1 MRATRTLPSSLRLI
15 GQCLLLGFFLTPV
28 MAVGQ
33 APDFAE
39 TLRLA
44 QEGNAASQFN
54 LGWMYDNAEGVPED
68 DVEAV
73 KWYRRAA
80 DQGLVGAQLNL
91 GLMYATGEGVPRDDA
106 EAIRWFRL
114 AADQGN
120 AVAQYNLGLM
130 YATGE
135 GVPIN
140 YVTAYAWFNIAA
152 ASGNEKAIS
161 NRSIAEQ
168 LMTPSQISEAQQLS
182 TEIYERIQQGN

>member
-54 LGWMYDNAEGVPED
+54 LGWMYDN
-68 DVEAV
+68 
-73 KWYRRAA
+73 
-80 DQGLVGAQLNL
+80 
-91 GLMYATGEGVPRDDA
+91 GEGVPRDDA